1 MRKYIYGAMY
11 LVFIICHPNVAF
23 FMEIKKKK
31 GYGIYEI
38 GCLFLVKVVHQ

>member
-1 MRKYIYGAMY
+1 
-11 LVFIICHPNVAF
+11 
-23 FMEIKKKK
+23 MEQCTWFYNLSSRCCILHGNKEKKK